1 MPSSGFDLFLE
12 HFRRPPSIV
21 VEWHDDRVGP
31 SGQRAKGWL
40 CIDQLRGRSGL
51 GAPADAAA
59 GGGTRLRT
67 GGTREEAIFLA
78 KTMGIKFRVCGPS
91 IGGGKSVLDYTPR
104 DEADKHAVLE
114 RWYRHIAPYL
124 KSCYGTGGD
133 VGVDEVSDATVCI
146 ERATGIKHPQAGII
160 TGHYAGDAEPIAAK
174 IDRMRR
180 GVEAPV
186 ILEGVPGPHKTAQGP
201 AWLIADVATGAGV
214 VRCLERYYQAMGRS
228 LEGQRVIIEGFGAVG
243 AFAAYYLDRLGAKT
257 VSASTAGPVSKG
269 GVRMAIDPAGLNVNA
284 LVQAAMSNNRTLP
297 DAGHSAYGKS
307 ARVIDAPSGEAL
319 FDVQADIFVPSA
331 RSHTIHSPQLA
342 ALKKAGVKVWSCGA
356 NNPFWYDPKD
366 ARGYAGWVEQ
376 MTALM
381 READPQFAIIPDFV
395 ANSGMART
403 FAYLM
408 EAGAKADAASILADI
423 RENADR
429 GVDRLLSGTKREHGL
444 FERGLLAYLGS

>member
-1 MPSSGFDLFLE
+1 MSASSFDLFLE

-31 SGQRAKGWL
+31 LGQRAKGWL

-78 KTMGIKFRVCGPS
+78 KTMGIKFRVCGPN
-91 IGGGKSVLDYTPR
+91 IGGGKSVIDYTP
-104 DEADKHAVLE
+104 ESQADKHAVLE

-160 TGHYAGDAEPIAAK
+160 TGHYAGEAEPIAAK
-174 IDRMRR
+174 IDRMRH

-186 ILEGVPGPHKTAQGP
+186 ILEGLPGSHKTGQGQ
-201 AWLIADVATGAGV
+201 AWLIADVATGVGV
-214 VRCLERYYQAMGRS
+214 VRCLERYYEKLGRS
-228 LEGQRVIIEGFGAVG
+228 LAGQRIIIEGFGAVG

-257 VSASTAGPVSKG
+257 VSASTAGPASKG
-269 GVRMAIDPAGLNVNA
+269 GVRIATDQAGLNVNA
-284 LVQAAMSNNRTLP
+284 LVQAAMASNRTLP
-297 DAGHSAYGKS
+297 EAGHAAYGKS
-307 ARVIDAPSGEAL
+307 TRVIDAPTGEVL
-319 FDVQADIFVPSA
+319 FDVQADIFIPAA
-331 RSHTIHSPQLA
+331 RSHTINSPQLES
-342 ALKKAGVKVWSCGA
+342 LKKAGVKVWSCGA
-356 NNPFWYDPKD
+356 NNPFWYDPRH
-366 ARGYAGWVEQ
+366 AHGYAGWVEQ
-376 MTALM
+376 MTKLM
-381 READPQFAIIPDFV
+381 READPHFAIIPDFV

-408 EAGAKADAASILADI
+408 EAGTKADAISIIKDI

-429 GVDRLLSGTKREHGL
+429 GVDRVMDGAKREHGL
-444 FERGLLAYLGS
+444 LDRGLAIYAN